1 MPHGSR
7 ASQNKNILRVVY
19 EELERIK
26 CPKKDLRNMS
36 TAPLSSFEVYVAKE
50 DFKFHAAHFVAF
62 EGYRERLHGHNY
74 KAGVRVYGSRK
85 ISSDGYVVDF
95 GNIKKVTRKVCKELN
110 EHFLCPMLSDV
121 IDIGIS
127 EDDQTVSLEC
137 QDGSRF
143 VFPKSDCALL
153 PIVHATAEEL
163 AIYLWSR
170 LVQGLHAEWLIQ
182 RGVHTLEVVVAEAVG
197 QEATF
202 RLEIPKEGLGTNLLD
217 VRTFIMEGRVRPMPC
232 VSAPEGAKGMDD
244 GCKDTKCASCQKTF
258 SEKLQR
264 IADSLNSSGVKD
276 GKTITVTDLE
286 AML

>member
-1 MPHGSR
+1 MADSSR
-7 ASQNKNILRVVY
+7 
-19 EELERIK
+19 
-26 CPKKDLRNMS
+26 
-36 TAPLSSFEVYVAKE
+36 TSFEVYVAKD

-62 EGYRERLHGHNY
+62 EGYREKLHGHNY

-121 IDIGIS
+121 IDIEMIDES
-127 EDDQTVSLEC
+127 VNLKC
-137 QDGSRF
+137 QDGSKF

-153 PIVHATAEEL
+153 PIVHATSEEL

-170 LVQGLHAEWLIQ
+170 ILHGLNSAWLLE
-182 RGVHTLEVVVAEAVG
+182 RGIHTMEVIVAEAVG

-202 RLEIPKEGLGTNLLD
+202 RLEIPADGLGDELLD
-217 VRTFIMEGRVRPMPC
+217 VRSFIMEGKVRPMPC
-232 VSAPEGAKGMDD
+232 PSAPDEGPTKSS
-244 GCKDTKCASCQKTF
+244 CKDGTCSSCQTAL
-258 SEKLQR
+258 SQQLQR
-264 IADSLNSSGVKD
+264 IADALNAPNGLTKE
-276 GKTITVTDLE
+276 GQTVTVQDLQ

>member
-1 MPHGSR
+1 
-7 ASQNKNILRVVY
+7 
-19 EELERIK
+19 
-26 CPKKDLRNMS
+26 MS
-36 TAPLSSFEVYVAKE
+36 TPPLTSFEVYVAKE

-121 IDIGIS
+121 IDITIS
-127 EDDQTVSLEC
+127 EDAQTVSLKC
-137 QDGSRF
+137 QDGSSF
-143 VFPKSDCALL
+143 VFPKGDCALL
-153 PIVHATAEEL
+153 PIVHATTEEL

-170 LVQGLHAEWLIQ
+170 LLQGLDAEWLLQ
-182 RGVHTLEVVVAEAVG
+182 RGIHTLEVVVAEAVG

-217 VRTFIMEGRVRPMPC
+217 VRTFIMEGSIRPMPC
-232 VSAPEGAKGMDD
+232 VPGPEGAKVIGDP
-244 GCKDTKCASCQKTF
+244 CKDTKCTSCQKAF

-264 IADSLNSSGVKD
+264 IADSLNSSDLKTS
-276 GKTITVTDLE
+276 KTITVGDLE